1 MKQFVGEDRLV
12 RKYLL
17 GDLGQDEL
25 ERIEERL
32 LTDAGFAEEVSIAQT
47 ELIDDYVGGKLSDEE
62 RGQFEKHFRLPPGRL
77 QKLRFARAF
86 DKYTEEWGE
95 SASHPAGEIRPV
107 PSPRRA
113 LSSRQS
119 RRTKFGLALAAAL
132 AVLAVCCVA
141 ALLFEKGWFRR
152 PSARADGRRE
162 LLEKELVRLNKSQG
176 QGSTA
181 SAGYQASS
189 ATFMIPLKP
198 ILVRGSG
205 ENRGAALPADVE
217 VVQLRLE
224 MATDKYQS
232 YRAVLQT
239 DEDME
244 LAMIDDLRA
253 DTTDHGRQI
262 VLNLPR
268 EYLPPDGYQ
277 IKLGG
282 LNAAGQYEDAGLYPF
297 QILTK

>member
-1 MKQFVGEDRLV
+1 
-12 RKYLL
+12 
-17 GDLGQDEL
+17 
-25 ERIEERL
+25 
-32 LTDAGFAEEVSIAQT
+32 
-47 ELIDDYVGGKLSDEE
+47 
-62 RGQFEKHFRLPPGRL
+62 LPPHRL

-86 DKYTEEWGE
+86 DKYTEVWGE
-95 SASHPAGEIRPV
+95 PASDPASESRPI
-107 PSPRRA
+107 PLPRRA
-113 LSSRQS
+113 LSPRQS
-119 RRTKFGLALAAAL
+119 RRTKSGLALAAAS
-132 AVLAVCCVA
+132 AVLAVCCMA
-141 ALLFEKGWFRR
+141 ALLFESGWFRR
-152 PSARADGRRE
+152 PSARADGQRE

-198 ILVRGSG
+198 ILVRGGG
-205 ENRGAALPADVE
+205 ENRGAVLPASVE
-217 VVQLRLE
+217 IVQLRLE
-224 MATDKYQS
+224 TVADKYQS

-239 DEDME
+239 DDDVE
-244 LAMIDDLRA
+244 LAMIDHLRA
-253 DTTDHGRQI
+253 DTTDHGQQI

-277 IKLGG
+277 IKLSG

>member
-1 MKQFVGEDRLV
+1 MKQFVEEDRLV

-17 GDLGQDEL
+17 DDLGQDEL

-47 ELIDDYVGGKLSDEE
+47 ELIDDYVAGELSDEE
-62 RGQFEKHFRLPPGRL
+62 RGQFENRFRLPPDRL

-86 DKYTEEWGE
+86 DKYTEVCGE
-95 SASHPAGEIRPV
+95 PTSHPAGETRPV
-107 PSPRRA
+107 PLPRRA
-113 LSSRQS
+113 LSPRQS

-141 ALLFEKGWFRR
+141 VLLLENGWFQR

-176 QGSTA
+176 QGSAA

-198 ILVRGSG
+198 ILVRGGG
-205 ENRGAALPADVE
+205 ENRGAVLPASVE
-217 VVQLRLE
+217 IVQLRLE
-224 MATDKYQS
+224 TAADKYQS

-239 DEDME
+239 DEDVD
-244 LAMIDDLRA
+244 LGVIDDLRA
-253 DTTDHGRQI
+253 DTTDHGWQI

-268 EYLPPDGYQ
+268 GYLPPDGYQ
-277 IKLGG
+277 IKLSG